1 MTSNNVMTELRKL
14 AWVETVVPEL
24 GTFAPTAERL
34 IRRGARFLLAD
45 ATGSLPGQQVVV
57 VPEPEGKD
65 GQE

>member
-14 AWVETVVPEL
+14 AWIEVVVPEL

-34 IRRGARFLLAD
+34 VRRGAHFAISD
-45 ATGSLPGQQVVV
+45 AVSGTLPAV
-57 VPEPEGKD
+57 VPVPPERKD